1 MPRSGTPSL
10 GDNDGRSVEHEMQP
24 SCFMTALRFLR
35 PERRSPIALAVLRVG
50 LGVVFMAHGWMKL
63 QDPASF
69 TETLTGLG
77 LPMPGVF
84 TYFAI
89 AGELGGGAL
98 LALGLLTPIGALG
111 AAGTLA
117 VAIATVHAGN
127 GLFAKNNGWEF
138 PGILM
143 LAAVFF
149 FFRGAG
155 RFSLDALIARRV
167 VDPES
172 SPERRPQ
179 SSYA

>member
-1 MPRSGTPSL
+1 MDS
-10 GDNDGRSVEHEMQP
+10 
-24 SCFMTALRFLR
+24 LRFFH
-35 PERRSPIALAVLRVG
+35 PERRSPAALAALRVG
-50 LGVVFMAHGWMKL
+50 LGVIFMAHGWMKL

-77 LPMPGVF
+77 LPMPELF
-84 TYFAI
+84 TYLAI

-98 LALGLLTPIGALG
+98 LALGLLTPLGALG
-111 AAGTLA
+111 AAVTMA

-143 LAAVFF
+143 VAALFF

-155 RFSLDALIARRV
+155 RYSVDALIARRYE
-167 VDPES
+167 DA
-172 SPERRPQ
+172 ERSTKRRAAP
-179 SSYA
+179 SYV

>member
-1 MPRSGTPSL
+1 MF
-10 GDNDGRSVEHEMQP
+10 H
-24 SCFMTALRFLR
+24 
-35 PERRSPIALAVLRVG
+35 PERRSPIPLAVLRVG
-50 LGVVFMAHGWMKL
+50 LGVIFMAHGWMKL

-69 TETLTGLG
+69 TETLAGLG
-77 LPMPGVF
+77 MPAPEVF

-98 LALGLLTPIGALG
+98 LALGLFTPIGAFG
-111 AAGTLA
+111 AATTMA

-143 LAAVFF
+143 IAAIFF

-155 RFSLDALIARRV
+155 RFSFDALIARRV
-167 VDPES
+167 ADPDSE
-172 SPERRPQ
+172 PERRPQ
-179 SSYA
+179 PTYA

>member
-1 MPRSGTPSL
+1 MSSQRIF
-10 GDNDGRSVEHEMQP
+10 H
-24 SCFMTALRFLR
+24 
-35 PERRSPIALAVLRVG
+35 PERRSPIALTVLRVG

-69 TETLTGLG
+69 AETLSGLG
-77 LPMPGVF
+77 LPMPELM

-98 LALGLLTPIGALG
+98 LALGLLTPLGALG
-111 AAGTLA
+111 AAITMA

-143 LAAVFF
+143 IAALFF

-155 RFSLDALIARRV
+155 RYSIDAMIARRASKE
-167 VDPES
+167 PS
-172 SPERRPQ
+172 AQ
-179 SSYA
+179 SSQPSYV